1 MLSRADLLCVWAVV
15 FFHIFI
21 SPVEE
26 LFISDDFFFSTLSF
40 FYVFPPEGE
49 ITNPLKAEWHVLKRW
64 TKYKYL
70 KMYFMVI
77 MSGFMALAQY

>member
-1 MLSRADLLCVWAVV
+1 MLSCADLLCVWEVV

-26 LFISDDFFFSTLSF
+26 LFISDDFFFLF
-40 FYVFPPEGE
+40 LYVFPPEGE
-49 ITNPLKAEWHVLKRW
+49 ITNPQKAEWHVLKRW

>member
-1 MLSRADLLCVWAVV
+1 MPSCADLLCVWEVV
-15 FFHIFI
+15 FFFPPTFFI

-26 LFISDDFFFSTLSF
+26 LFSL
-40 FYVFPPEGE
+40 FYVFPPKGE
-49 ITNPLKAEWHVLKRW
+49 ITNPQKAEWHVLKRW

>member
-1 MLSRADLLCVWAVV
+1 MPSCADLLCVWEVV
-15 FFHIFI
+15 FFFPPTFLSLLLKSFSSLMIF
-21 SPVEE
+21 S
-26 LFISDDFFFSTLSF
+26 L
-40 FYVFPPEGE
+40 FYVFPPKGE
-49 ITNPLKAEWHVLKRW
+49 ITNPQKAEWHVLKRW

>member
-1 MLSRADLLCVWAVV
+1 MLSCADLLCVWEVV
-15 FFHIFI
+15 FSTFLSLLLKSFSSLMIF
-21 SPVEE
+21 
-26 LFISDDFFFSTLSF
+26 FLSL

-49 ITNPLKAEWHVLKRW
+49 ITNPLKAEWHVLKQW

>member
-1 MLSRADLLCVWAVV
+1 MLSGADLLCVWEVV
-15 FFHIFI
+15 FSTFLSLLLKSFSSLMI
-21 SPVEE
+21 S
-26 LFISDDFFFSTLSF
+26 LSLSL

-49 ITNPLKAEWHVLKRW
+49 ITNPLKAEWHVLKQW

>member
-1 MLSRADLLCVWAVV
+1 MCMGGC
-15 FFHIFI
+15 FFPSIFI

-26 LFISDDFFFSTLSF
+26 LFISGDFFFFLFFFF
-40 FYVFPPEGE
+40 FYLFFLLTLPPEGE
-49 ITNPLKAEWHVLKRW
+49 ITNPQKAEWHVLKRW

>member
-1 MLSRADLLCVWAVV
+1 VRSCADLLCVWEVV
-15 FFHIFI
+15 FFPHIFI
-21 SPVEE
+21 SPVEG
-26 LFISDDFFFSTLSF
+26 LFISDDFLSF

-49 ITNPLKAEWHVLKRW
+49 ITNPQKAEWHVLKRW

>member
-1 MLSRADLLCVWAVV
+1 MLSRADFLCVWEVV
-15 FFHIFI
+15 FFLHIL
-21 SPVEE
+21 S
-26 LFISDDFFFSTLSF
+26 LLLKSFSSLMIFSL

-49 ITNPLKAEWHVLKRW
+49 ITNPLKAEEHVLKRW

>member
-1 MLSRADLLCVWAVV
+1 MYGRL
-15 FFHIFI
+15 FFPPLYIFI

-26 LFISDDFFFSTLSF
+26 LFISDDFLSL

-49 ITNPLKAEWHVLKRW
+49 ITNPQKAEWHVLKRW